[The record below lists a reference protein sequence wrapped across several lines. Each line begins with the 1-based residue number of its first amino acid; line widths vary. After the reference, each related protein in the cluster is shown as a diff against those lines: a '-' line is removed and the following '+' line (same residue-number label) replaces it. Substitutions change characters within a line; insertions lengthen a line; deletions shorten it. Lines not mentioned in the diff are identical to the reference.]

1 MLCGRKTALKLKK
14 LLTCLNI
21 VKASE
26 ERMQSET
33 IRSNQSSFDLHAS
46 QIPQCYPFVKWA
58 GGKTQLLPELEMY
71 IPDNFTRYFEPFL
84 GGGAFFFY
92 LVSSKQLK
100 FTAYL
105 SDINKELINAYRVIK
120 DDVEAL
126 IEILRIHEKGY
137 KSNPYD
143 YYYKLR
149 AELKPLT
156 DVENAA
162 RFITLNKTCYNGL
175 YRVNK
180 DGMFNVP
187 IGRYKNPLIC
197 DNKNLRNVSIALRH
211 TNANLFVKNYQE
223 ALELAREGDFIY
235 LDPPYK
241 PASKTASFTSY
252 TNDGF
257 RDQNQIELHETFKKL
272 DKKGCKIMLSN
283 SDTPLIREL
292 YGDFKEYTNQV
303 NALRAINCKATKR
316 TGHTELLVR
325 NYEKRTRTS

>member
-1 MLCGRKTALKLKK
+1 
-14 LLTCLNI
+14 
-21 VKASE
+21 
-26 ERMQSET
+26 MQSEKT
-33 IRSNQSSFDLHAS
+33 TGSNQSSFDLHAT
-46 QIPQCYPFVKWA
+46 QIPQTYPFVKWA
-58 GGKTQLLPELEMY
+58 GGKTQLLPELEKY
-71 IPDNFTRYFEPFL
+71 IPDNNFTRYFEPFL

-105 SDINKELINAYRVIK
+105 SDVNKELINAYKVIK

-126 IEILRIHEKGY
+126 IELLRVHEKRY
-137 KSNPYD
+137 KVSPNE

-149 AELKPLT
+149 AARSKPLT
-156 DVENAA
+156 DVESAA

-197 DNKNLRNVSIALRH
+197 DSKNLRNVSIALRH
-211 TNANLFVKNYQE
+211 TNAHLFANNYQGT
-223 ALELAREGDFIY
+223 LELARGEGDFIY

-241 PASKTASFTSY
+241 PTSITANFTSY

-257 RDQNQIELHETFKKL
+257 GDKDQIALYEIFKKL
-272 DKKGCKIMLSN
+272 DRKGCKIMLSN
-283 SDTPLIREL
+283 SDTPFIREL
-292 YGDFKEYTNQV
+292 YRDFKEYTSQASV
-303 NALRAINCKATKR
+303 LRAINCKPTGR

-325 NYEKRTRTS
+325 NYEKEVVLAE